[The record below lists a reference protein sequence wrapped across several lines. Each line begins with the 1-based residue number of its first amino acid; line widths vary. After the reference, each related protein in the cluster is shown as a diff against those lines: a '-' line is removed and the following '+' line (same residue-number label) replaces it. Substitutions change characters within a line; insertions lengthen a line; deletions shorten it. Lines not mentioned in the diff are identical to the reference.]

1 MTAAG
6 IGGGEPAGADAELVR
21 AAGGVVWR
29 AGDGGTEVLL
39 VHRPRYDDWSLPK
52 GKLDAGETHEGAA
65 TREVL
70 EETGYEVEL
79 GRELARTRY
88 RDARG
93 RKKTVRYWAMTV
105 TGGSF
110 VANHETDEVRWLPV
124 PDARAR
130 LTYEHDIDVLDS
142 FGERGAG

>member
-6 IGGGEPAGADAELVR
+6 GHGEPAAADAEAVEHVGGSVPTAAAGGAEATWDDDPELVR

-79 GRELARTRY
+79 GRELASTRY
-88 RDARG
+88 RDARAG
-93 RKKTVRYWAMTV
+93 RRRCA
-105 TGGSF
+105 TG
-110 VANHETDEVRWLPV
+110 R
-124 PDARAR
+124 
-130 LTYEHDIDVLDS
+130 
-142 FGERGAG
+142 